1 MVTPG
6 VTVRTFPD
14 TLTLAEAAADWLAR
28 RITLRPGL
36 CVLVATGQTPMGMY
50 GRLAARVQAGT
61 LDCSQVTAVQL
72 DEYLG
77 LPDGDPR
84 RLRDWMTRSFVT
96 PLGIRQVVPL
106 DDPATFT
113 AQLEALGG
121 VDVAVLGLGPN
132 GHLGFNEPPSG
143 PDAPTRTVTLTPES
157 LLSNRSYW
165 NGLSVPT
172 QAVTAGM
179 DVILGARETLLLVS
193 GAHKRGIL
201 SAALDGPETPAVPAS
216 FLRRTALSVFADR
229 EARP

>member
-1 MVTPG
+1 MTPG
-6 VTVRTFPD
+6 VTVRTLPD
-14 TLTLAEAAADWLAR
+14 TLMLAEVAADWLDSRIAR
-28 RITLRPGL
+28 RPDLT
-36 CVLVATGQTPMGMY
+36 VLVATGQTPMGMY
-50 GRLAARVQAGT
+50 GRLAARVRAST
-61 LDCSQVTAVQL
+61 LDCSGVTAVQL
-72 DEYLG
+72 DEYAG

-84 RLRDWMTRSFVT
+84 SLRDWMMRSFVT
-96 PLGIRQVVPL
+96 PLGIHKVVPL

-113 AQLEALGG
+113 AQVEALGG
-121 VDVAVLGLGPN
+121 LDVAILGLGPN
-132 GHLGFNEPPSG
+132 GHLGFNEPPCG

-165 NGLSVPT
+165 NGLNVPM

-216 FLRRTALSVFADR
+216 YLRRTALTVFADR